1 MPETAAHVTAAEI
14 SRIAGV
20 TRATVSNWRRR
31 HADFPAPTA
40 GTDTSPLY
48 DLGAVRAWLGSRGH
62 TRVADPREEL
72 RTAVRLHA
80 SDPDGTTGRMAF
92 VLTLARRPADRT
104 AALAGLE
111 DAELAGLE
119 DAEVAGLTDAELAA
133 RASGEVAGL
142 LASLPGPAPA
152 SPLFS
157 ASDGTALRALLRCV
171 REAGAPAALTVL
183 AERELDDSA
192 ATGVYGTPEPL
203 ARLVAALL
211 PAGAARVLDP
221 ACGSGALLA
230 AAAGRGAG
238 ELLGQ
243 DSVPVQ
249 ARRAAVGLSL
259 AAPRAEVTV
268 RIGDSLRADA
278 FDGLTADAVVCN
290 PPYGDRDWGHDR
302 LAYDPRWAYGV
313 PGRSE
318 SELAWVQHC
327 LAHLVPGGRAVLILP
342 PATASR
348 ASGRRIRAE
357 LVRSGAVRAV
367 LALPPG
373 AAPPLHVG
381 LHLWVLSRPEP
392 GGPERKSVLFAD
404 PAGAPPTDG
413 GAPPSGTGA
422 RAAGMPRTGTGPSR
436 APIDWAGLTARTLAH
451 WEAFTADPDRF
462 AAEPG
467 TARTVP
473 VVDLLDDLVDLT
485 PARRVRTSHRD
496 VDPAELSA
504 RTETGRRELAESAR
518 ALLDTAGLTG
528 WTAPGGSVRE
538 WRTANAS
545 DLARGGALTLLRT
558 VPDTKGPVPDT
569 KALVS
574 DTKGPVR
581 DTQTPEPDGS
591 AAEPDGSA
599 AVSDTQAPV
608 PDGSAAAAPVLTGA
622 DIARG
627 TGPTGDPAELGPAAT
642 TAPVIAAGDV
652 LVRAIAGGGGPMAR
666 VADDGDAGA
675 LLGPQVHLL
684 RPDPARLDSWFLA
697 GFVGSAENVAG
708 ASTGSTVLHV
718 APGRLRVPLLPLDEQ
733 RRYGEAF
740 RHVHRLRAR
749 ARRAARL
756 AEETAALL
764 AGGLTGGALLP
775 AEGPPPAAPGPSP
788 GTEPA

>member
-1 MPETAAHVTAAEI
+1 MPETTAHVTAAEI

-31 HADFPAPTA
+31 HADFPAPSG
-40 GTDTSPLY
+40 GTETSPLY
-48 DLGAVRAWLGSRGH
+48 DLGAVRTWLGARGH
-62 TRVADPREEL
+62 TQVADPREEL
-72 RTAVRLHA
+72 RTAIRFQA
-80 SDPDGTTGRMAF
+80 PDPDRTTGRIGF
-92 VLTLARRPADRT
+92 VLTLARRSPDAT
-104 AALAGLE
+104 AALA
-111 DAELAGLE
+111 A
-119 DAEVAGLTDAELAA
+119 LTDDELVA
-133 RASGEVAGL
+133 RASEEAAGL
-142 LASLPGPAPA
+142 LAALPGPTPA

-157 ASDGTALRALLRCV
+157 PSDGTTLRALLRCV
-171 REAGAPAALTVL
+171 REEGGPAALAVL
-183 AERELDDSA
+183 AERELEDSA

-203 ARLVAALL
+203 AQLVAGLL
-211 PAGAARVLDP
+211 PAGVARVLDP

-230 AAAGRGAG
+230 AAAGRGATT
-238 ELLGQ
+238 LLGQ

-249 ARRAAVGLSL
+249 AQRAAVGLSL

-290 PPYGDRDWGHDR
+290 PPYGDRDWGHDE

-327 LAHLVPGGRAVLILP
+327 LAHLVPGGWAVLILP

-348 ASGRRIRAE
+348 PSGRRVRAE
-357 LVRSGAVRAV
+357 LVRGGAVRAV
-367 LALPPG
+367 LALPAG

-381 LHLWVLSRPEP
+381 LQLWVLCRPEP
-392 GGPERKSVLFAD
+392 GGPERKSVLFLD
-404 PAGAPPTDG
+404 T
-413 GAPPSGTGA
+413 
-422 RAAGMPRTGTGPSR
+422 AAGSTPPGIGEQATGSPRTGSSR

-467 TARTVP
+467 TARAVP

-485 PARRVRTSHRD
+485 PARQVRISRTD
-496 VDPAELSA
+496 VDPAELST
-504 RTETGRRELAESAR
+504 RTETGRRELTEAAR
-518 ALLDTAGLTG
+518 SLLDAADLTG
-528 WTAPGGSVRE
+528 WTAPGGLARQ
-538 WRTANAS
+538 WRTATAS

-558 VPDTKGPVPDT
+558 VPDTK
-569 KALVS
+569 A
-574 DTKGPVR
+574 
-581 DTQTPEPDGS
+581 PEPEPGGAAS
-591 AAEPDGSA
+591 AP
-599 AVSDTQAPV
+599 APTR
-608 PDGSAAAAPVLTGA
+608 PVLTGA

-627 TGPTGDPAELGPAAT
+627 TGPTGDPAELRAAAP
-642 TAPVIAAGDV
+642 APVVALGDV
-652 LVRAIAGGGGPMAR
+652 LVRAIAGGTGPMAR
-666 VADDGDAGA
+666 VADETDAGA
-675 LLGPQVHLL
+675 LLGPHVHLL

-697 GFVGSAENVAG
+697 GFIGSEENIAG

-740 RHVHRLRAR
+740 RHVHELRAR
-749 ARRAARL
+749 ARQAARL

-764 AGGLTGGALLP
+764 ADGLTGGALLP
-775 AEGPPPAAPGPSP
+775 AATPAANES
-788 GTEPA
+788 A